1 MWVGLYYYEFNS
13 IGFFMSYDYGIS
25 AIALDEVLSC
35 GTGIHPSDAGRL
47 VQVFWPEVETVD
59 LPVGKHK
66 EARDQSSKRKSSNLF
81 IKNYTNKFANKQFY
95 IIISVSVHKGLTA

>member
-1 MWVGLYYYEFNS
+1 
-13 IGFFMSYDYGIS
+13 MSYDYGIS

-81 IKNYTNKFANKQFY
+81 IKNFTNKFANKQFY